1 MAANRSAGRA
11 AEFENIGRN
20 VVVASERGPIE
31 TGPTIL
37 VAMALHP
44 EYCWEEIDP
53 VYSHY
58 SQYSAHQNS

>member
-20 VVVASERGPIE
+20 VVVASKRGLIE
-31 TGPTIL
+31 TGATVL
-37 VAMALHP
+37 VATALHA
-44 EYCWEEIDP
+44 EYFWEEIDP

-58 SQYSAHQNS
+58 SQHSTHQNS